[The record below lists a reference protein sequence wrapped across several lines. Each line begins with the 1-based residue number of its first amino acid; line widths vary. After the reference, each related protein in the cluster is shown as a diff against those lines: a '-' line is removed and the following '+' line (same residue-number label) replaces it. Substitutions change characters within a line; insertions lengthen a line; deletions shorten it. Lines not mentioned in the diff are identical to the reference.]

1 VIRLA
6 RRGALTGLLGLAAP
20 GCRRPPP
27 APSGPPRRLISLSP
41 STTEALFFL
50 GAGPWVV
57 GRSRY
62 CDFPPEA
69 ARVPQVGGYVDPNLE
84 VILGLTPDLVTG
96 EQGPAGP
103 AIARKL
109 EAHQIRTYF
118 PPTASFAQIDAM
130 LLGFDDL
137 LGLGGAARP
146 RVEKIQADRL
156 RITRAVEGLP
166 RPRVLLI
173 FGFSPTV
180 AAGPG
185 GFPDEMIRLAGGQ
198 NAIDE
203 ARSRVAYPQL
213 SLEQVLA
220 IDPDLILDATAMGG
234 GDATGPGSSWS
245 GVRAVRE
252 KKLFVL
258 RGEAVLR
265 PGPRVA
271 EGAAELAHAIHPGLA
286 L

>member
-1 VIRLA
+1 MTGLRRRDALA
-6 RRGALTGLLGLAAP
+6 SLLGLALP

-27 APSGPPRRLISLSP
+27 TAAGPPRRLISLSP
-41 STTEALFFL
+41 NTTEALFFL
-50 GAGPWVV
+50 GVGDRVV

-62 CDFPPEA
+62 CDFPPEV
-69 ARVPQVGGYVDPNLE
+69 ARIPQIGGYVDPNLE
-84 VILGLTPDLVTG
+84 VILGLSPDLVTG

-109 EAHQIRTYF
+109 ESHGIRTYF
-118 PPTASFAQIDAM
+118 PPTRTLAEIDEM

-137 LGLGGAARP
+137 LGLAGASRP
-146 RVEKIQADRL
+146 RVEGLRADRR
-156 RITRAVEGLP
+156 RIAAAVEGRP
-166 RPRVLLI
+166 RPRVLLV
-173 FGFSPTV
+173 FGFAPTV
-180 AAGPG
+180 VAGPG
-185 GFPDEMIRLAGGQ
+185 GFADEMIRLAGGQ
-198 NAIDE
+198 NAVDE

-234 GDATGPGSSWS
+234 GDASGPGSAWS

-252 KKLFVL
+252 RKVVTL

-271 EGAAELAHAIHPGLA
+271 EGATELARAIHPGIA
-286 L
+286 I